1 MADIATARVEPH
13 EIAQNQDFEFGF
25 QSIIRNTAILDRM
38 LMSAQTDYLAGGF
51 VRAVAGTMAF
61 SVDALWANGRAVDL
75 PAYRDGASGPVAVIA
90 PESWPRYD
98 IVQARGVFESF
109 DTQRRAFYD
118 SELQAAQF
126 LNIDTKNRLVVEI
139 EVKQGNEG
147 VDRAPEADTGY
158 VKLAEIYLEPG
169 TAALAQDSIR
179 NVTAAFQGSENAGW
193 TTEKMRTFLLGSVS
207 DVWEAFGREHYADGR
222 HREAVIKANNILRGV
237 AEGALKGSDISVGEN
252 VNAGD
257 LSLLATKTLA
267 EALVAVGQILQG
279 GTANTLLKKLSML
292 VSWKST
298 ETYQPFAPAFFQ
310 GRIYYANPLNLPQ
323 TGESPGNSP
332 GKWNNAAGDVIF
344 PPPADGRL
352 YGMENRVWTELNI
365 GGNSVEAL
373 KFHSG
378 KSITFTNAR
387 TADRRLKGW
396 DLGLAYL
403 SANHK
408 VYHFDT
414 DNSDQNQQSG
424 IAIAYTG
431 DAPTLKGNGDS
442 TEDLSFEPAVSDL
455 VPCETGG
462 KSLYGN
468 FSAAGTLAAQNSTLE
483 FWMRIFVAENSVLF
497 RLGTAA
503 QDMVTLGI
511 GGADPE
517 YYAAA
522 PGDIPYSMAD
532 NIDGLSYCSAKTSGN
547 TLYHDWGEGNES
559 IDLDAAGVELVQ
571 RSWLHVA
578 FVLTGGTIGFFIG
591 TRQFSFDR
599 KRPVADALP
608 FTINENM
615 EEFNLDELSVIAGAA
630 ADFGAFSQNTEN
642 RIPYA
647 ALDYTQKHAVIMVDD
662 PDKFWTN
669 MFDGSQFKAAVRAAI
684 NGN

>member
-1 MADIATARVEPH
+1 MLTSAR
-13 EIAQNQDFEFGF
+13 I
-25 QSIIRNTAILDRM
+25 
-38 LMSAQTDYLAGGF
+38 DYLAGGF
-51 VRAVAGTMAF
+51 VRAAAGTMAF
-61 SVDALWANGRAVDL
+61 AVDALWANGRAVDL
-75 PAYRDGASGPVAVIA
+75 PAYRDGASDPAAVVA
-90 PESWPRYD
+90 PESYPRYD
-98 IVQARGVFESF
+98 TVQARGVFENV

-126 LNIDTKNRLVVEI
+126 LNINTKNRLIVEI
-139 EVKQGNEG
+139 EIKKGNEG

-169 TAALAQDSIR
+169 MTALAQDNIR
-179 NVTAAFQGSENAGW
+179 NVTASFQGAENAGW
-193 TTEKMRTFLLGSVS
+193 TAEKTRTFLLGSIS

-222 HREAVIKANNILRGV
+222 HREAVIKAGNILRGV

-252 VNAGD
+252 VNTGD

-267 EALVAVGQILQG
+267 EALAAVGQILQG

-310 GRIYYANPLNLPQ
+310 GRIYYANPLNLPAA
-323 TGESPGNSP
+323 GESPGNSP
-332 GKWNNAAGDVIF
+332 GKWNNAGGDVVYL
-344 PPPADGRL
+344 PPVDGRL
-352 YGMENRVWTELNI
+352 YGMENRVWTELGF
-365 GGNSVEAL
+365 GGDSVEAL

-378 KSITFTNAR
+378 KSVMVTNAR
-387 TADRRLKGW
+387 TAARRLKGW

-403 SANHK
+403 SANHG

-414 DNSDQNQQSG
+414 DNNDQNQQSS

-431 DAPTLKGNGDS
+431 DAPVLKGKEDS
-442 TEDLSFEPAVSDL
+442 TDDLSFEPAVSDL
-455 VPCETGG
+455 VPYETEG

-468 FSAAGTLAAQNSTLE
+468 FSVADTLAAQNSTLE
-483 FWMRIFVAENSVLF
+483 FWMRIFVAENSVLL

-503 QDMVTLGI
+503 QDMVTLSI

-517 YYAAA
+517 YSAAV
-522 PGDIPYSMAD
+522 PGDISYSMAD
-532 NIDGLSYCSAKTSGN
+532 SIDGMLYCSAKTSGN

-559 IDLDAAGVELVQ
+559 IDLEAAGVELVQ

-591 TRQFSFDR
+591 MRQFSFDR

-608 FTINENM
+608 FTINENLK
-615 EEFNLDELSVIAGAA
+615 EFNLDELSVIAGAA
-630 ADFGAFSQNTEN
+630 ETYGVFSQNTEN

-669 MFDGSQFKAAVRAAI
+669 IFDGGRFKAAVQAVI